1 MNKPAPVLAGLG
13 LWLLTL
19 LALAVLATL
28 YRLGSAISDDGRHRV
43 ENHINELAA
52 LDLTVNLNL
61 MKLQHRR
68 KLDYDGLVGASQRIG
83 VLLDATEDEFEQFQL
98 KQALAPVRQA
108 WQQKADN
115 LETFKRINS
124 IFSTSQFHFVN
135 LAEELSQKQDSQK
148 LSLVSRRLHAFLM
161 QGGNEDL
168 PVLVSS
174 IYQLDGEVDK
184 WPPATRKSG
193 KLLITHGTLI
203 LGQYRQI
210 QQVSREL
217 LDSPFMA
224 NLSAAH
230 RAYNEAHQ
238 QANAR
243 AANYRKAM
251 AGFALLLVGIA
262 ILALFR
268 LGQSTR
274 ALQRSHRL
282 LDRITENLGE
292 GILAFDRAGQLR
304 FINKRAS
311 ELLGYSSHRLMGRD
325 ARSVLFRDDGNDGNR
340 PVLTAIRQRQSF
352 NGEDWLGTD
361 VDKLPVALIGAALP
375 EDSDG
380 SDKGGYVLSFRD
392 LTETRHTQARLHL
405 ASHVFDSLGEAMV
418 ITDQHGRIQF
428 VNPAYTQITGFS
440 EQEALGRRPGDLL
453 GSGLHDAAFFADM
466 WRTLRDT
473 GQWKGEIIN
482 RRKNGRRYT
491 EWLSISAIR
500 DHEGRVIQYVGLF
513 SDITERKEA
522 EAHIHHLAYHDPLT
536 GLANRL
542 LFRDRLDTA
551 LRQASRSRRPLGILI
566 LDLDRFKVVNDTL
579 GHEAGDH
586 LLIEVANRM
595 SATVRECDTL
605 ARLGGDEFAL
615 LMPEIRHADDA
626 ISVARKLLLALQP
639 EITLGSQEVFATTS
653 IGIAVFPEHGDTGE
667 LLLRNADVALYAAKN
682 AGRNTWQLFAPEGES
697 AGGNRLEM
705 EAALRHALERGE
717 LLLHYQLQ
725 LAADGGQVSGAEAL
739 IRWQHPKFGLV
750 PPDRFIPLAEQTG
763 LIEEIGR
770 WVLHQACAQQ
780 VAWTAAGIHLP
791 RIAVNV
797 SARQL
802 RAPGFS
808 EQVINIVRDT
818 GIPPNQLE
826 LELTESMLTE
836 NTEQTFAIFTELR
849 SHGIRISIDD
859 FGTGYSSLNY
869 LAQFPVDVLKI
880 DRSFVQALGN
890 DKEGSYVVRAIVLLA
905 QGMKLET
912 VAEGVETEEQQA
924 RLQMLGCDHLQ
935 GFLLARPQPA
945 DVLGNFINL
954 LNEKPPAH

>member
-1 MNKPAPVLAGLG
+1 MNKRPPLLAGLG
-13 LWLLTL
+13 LWA
-19 LALAVLATL
+19 LALFALVLLIVL
-28 YRLGSAISDDGRHRV
+28 YRLGSAISDEGRHRV
-43 ENHINELAA
+43 ENYTNELAA
-52 LDLTVNLNL
+52 LDLTINLNL
-61 MKLQHRR
+61 MKLQHRQ
-68 KLDYDGLVGASQRIG
+68 KLDYDGLVNASQRIG
-83 VLLDATEDEFEQFQL
+83 ELLDLTEQEFDQFQL
-98 KQALAPVRQA
+98 KEALAPVRQS
-108 WQQKADN
+108 WQQKSDN
-115 LETFKRINS
+115 IDAFKRMNS
-124 IFSTSQFHFVN
+124 IFSTSQYHFVN
-135 LAEELSQKQDSQK
+135 LAEELSQKQDSLK
-148 LSLVSRRLHAFLM
+148 LSQVSRRLHAFLM

-168 PVLVSS
+168 PLLVGS
-174 IYQLDGEVDK
+174 IYQLDREIDK
-184 WPPATRKSG
+184 WPESTRKTG
-193 KLLITHGTLI
+193 KLLVAHGTLI

-210 QQVSREL
+210 QQVSRDL
-217 LDSPFMA
+217 LDSPFTA
-224 NLSAAH
+224 TVAAAH
-230 RAYNEAHQ
+230 RVYNEAHQ
-238 QANAR
+238 RADST

-311 ELLGYSSHRLMGRD
+311 ELLGYSQRQLMGRT
-325 ARSVLFRDDGNDGNR
+325 AQSVLFHDSEADTGS
-340 PVLTAIRQRQSF
+340 PVLAAIQKRESF
-352 NGEDWLGTD
+352 AGEDWLNTD
-361 VDKLPVALIGAALP
+361 YDKLPVALIGAALP
-375 EDSDG
+375 EDGEG
-380 SDKGGYVLSFRD
+380 SDNGGYVLSFRD
-392 LTETRHTQARLHL
+392 LTESRRTQARLHL
-405 ASHVFDSLGEAMV
+405 ASHVFDCLGEAMV

-428 VNPAYTQITGFS
+428 VNPAYTLITGFS

-453 GSGLHDAAFFADM
+453 GSGLHDATFFADM
-466 WRTLRDT
+466 WRSLRDN

-491 EWLSISAIR
+491 EWLSISAVR
-500 DHEGRVIQYVGLF
+500 DNEGRVIQYVGLF

-551 LRQASRSRRPLGILI
+551 LRQSVRNRRPLGVLI

-586 LLIEVANRM
+586 LLVEVAQRM

-615 LMPEIRHADDA
+615 LMPEIRNADDA

-639 EITLGSQEVFATTS
+639 EITLGNQEVFATTS
-653 IGIAVFPEHGDTGE
+653 VGIAVFPEHGETGE
-667 LLLRNADVALYAAKN
+667 LLLRNADVALYAAKS
-682 AGRNTWQLFAPEGES
+682 AGRNTWQLFEPEGES
-697 AGGNRLEM
+697 RSCNRLEM
-705 EAALRHALERGE
+705 EAALRHALERKE

-725 LAADGGQVSGAEAL
+725 LAADSSRISGAEAL

-763 LIEEIGR
+763 LIESIGA
-770 WVLHQACAQQ
+770 WVLREACTQL
-780 VAWTAAGIHLP
+780 VAWNDEGVEVP

-802 RAPGFS
+802 RAAGFT
-808 EQVINIVRDT
+808 EQVMAIVRET
-818 GIPPNQLE
+818 GISPSQLE

-836 NTEQTFAIFTELR
+836 NTEQTFAIFSELR

-880 DRSFVQALGN
+880 DRSFVQTPDSN
-890 DKEGSYVVRAIVLLA
+890 KEGSYVVQAIVLLA
-905 QGMKLET
+905 QGMNLET
-912 VAEGVETEEQQA
+912 VAEGVETEEQRA
-924 RLQMLGCDHLQ
+924 RLEMLGCNHLQ
-935 GFLLARPQPA
+935 GFLLARPQPP
-945 DVLGNFINL
+945 DILGNFVRL
-954 LNEKPPAH
+954 LSEKPPPH